1 MIKVLHINTLGEGG
15 AANSAIRLHKGLLK
29 IGLESFLLT
38 LNKTKTPIPR
48 HYTYFVAKHPFI
60 ERPKP
65 AGMDFQ
71 VDIFAFKN

>member
-1 MIKVLHINTLGEGG
+1 
-15 AANSAIRLHKGLLK
+15 
-29 IGLESFLLT
+29 
-38 LNKTKTPIPR
+38 
-48 HYTYFVAKHPFI
+48 VAKHPFI